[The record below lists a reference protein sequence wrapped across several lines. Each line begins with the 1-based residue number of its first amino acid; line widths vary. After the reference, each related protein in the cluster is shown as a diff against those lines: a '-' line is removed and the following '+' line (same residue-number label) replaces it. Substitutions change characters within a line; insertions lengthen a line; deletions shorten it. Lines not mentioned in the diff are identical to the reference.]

1 MLTQR
6 QISGLDTERS
16 EGIGHDTQYSGLAK
30 RDLVGKSDPLDDDQ
44 DVREHQNAI
53 GVRFGDV
60 QVHDCE
66 GGRLASG
73 FRSGVGLLLT
83 THKR

>member
-1 MLTQR
+1 MLTR
-6 QISGLDTERS
+6 GQISGLDTERS

-30 RDLVGKSDPLDDDQ
+30 RDLVGKSDPLGDDE

-53 GVRFGDV
+53 GVRFRDI

-66 GGRLASG
+66 DGGLMGG
-73 FRSGVGLLLT
+73 FRSGVALLLT

>member
-1 MLTQR
+1 MRR

-16 EGIGHDTQYSGLAK
+16 EGIGHDTQYSGLTE

-53 GVRFGDV
+53 GLRFGDI

-66 GGRLASG
+66 DGGLMDG
-73 FRSGVGLLLT
+73 FSSAVALLLT